1 VRRCQRRVPSGRL
14 VRLFAL
20 EHAFLLLALGLGGG
34 LTLALGWGLGH
45 ARWFGAK
52 LGLVL
57 FLVLPMEGIHAYA
70 CFLLARATGRLQER
84 GFSVEE
90 MIRTLEA
97 VVLVPALV
105 FMTWAS
111 LTHPF

>member
-1 VRRCQRRVPSGRL
+1 VRRCARRKPSRLL

-20 EHAFLLLALGLGGG
+20 EHVSLLIALALGAG

-70 CFLLARATGRLQER
+70 SFLLARAEGRLQER

-97 VVLVPALV
+97 VVLLPALA
-105 FMTWAS
+105 FMAWAS